1 MSSEKIRK
9 MIFRSSLVIT
19 ALLGLFFI
27 KNFNQK
33 PPVNDK
39 EALILQGIMETT
51 KYVHLTP
58 KTIDN
63 SFSAFVYKTYLD
75 RIDFQKRFL
84 TQQDIDKLK
93 VFEQQIDEQTNNRTF
108 EFFNASLPMLDAGV
122 LKGKKYFS
130 EFIDQPM
137 NFSKGD
143 VIETDA
149 DKRMTMS

>member
-51 KYVHLTP
+51 KYVPLT
-58 KTIDN
+58 T
-63 SFSAFVYKTYLD
+63 AFLLLFTRL
-75 RIDFQKRFL
+75 IL
-84 TQQDIDKLK
+84 T
-93 VFEQQIDEQTNNRTF
+93 E
-108 EFFNASLPMLDAGV
+108 
-122 LKGKKYFS
+122 
-130 EFIDQPM
+130 
-137 NFSKGD
+137 
-143 VIETDA
+143 
-149 DKRMTMS
+149 